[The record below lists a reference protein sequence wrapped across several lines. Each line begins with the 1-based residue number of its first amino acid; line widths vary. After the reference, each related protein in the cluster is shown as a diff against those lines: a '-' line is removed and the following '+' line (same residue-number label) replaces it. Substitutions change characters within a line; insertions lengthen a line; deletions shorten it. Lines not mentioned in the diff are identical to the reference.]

1 MQTTQEWA
9 IMADKDFEGIEIDT
23 FPTQEAAEAFFR
35 QVIQEA
41 LDDDDTDRDDD
52 GRTVDE
58 CVEEQV
64 ANVGYMRVM
73 IMPAYRH

>member
-1 MQTTQEWA
+1 MKQEWT
-9 IMADKDFEGIEIDT
+9 IMADKDYEGIEIHN
-23 FPTQEAAEAFFR
+23 FPTLEAAEAFFR

-73 IMPAYRH
+73 ILPAYRH